1 MAHRQRLIVGNWKMH
16 KTISE
21 ALDFVQQLAG
31 LLPSTSPGNIRVI
44 IAPSFT
50 NLQAVASTLAT
61 LGLFEGTGGGASRPG
76 PPPVIMALA
85 AQDVHWEDHGAFTGE
100 VSPAMLREAG
110 CRYVIIG
117 HSERRRSFGETDA
130 TVKKKVAAALRHGL
144 RPILCIGETGEQRSN
159 GRTEPVLKGQ
169 ITEALADVG
178 KEQAADVVV
187 AYEPVWAIGSGQP
200 ATAEQARDAHRHIR
214 ATVTALWGQEAGERL
229 PILYGG
235 SVTPDNIGEF
245 LALREVDGALVG
257 GACLDPAQ
265 FAKIVTV
272 AHTNP

>member
-1 MAHRQRLIVGNWKMH
+1 MAQRQRLIVGNWKMH

-21 ALDFVQQLAG
+21 ALDFVERLAG
-31 LLPSTSPGNIRVI
+31 LLPKSPPGNTRVI
-44 IAPSFT
+44 IAPPFT
-50 NLQAVASTLAT
+50 NLSIVAAAIQPLH
-61 LGLFEGTGGGASRPG
+61 FP
-76 PPPVIMALA
+76 LA
-85 AQDVHWEDHGAFTGE
+85 AQDVYWEDQGAFTGE

-117 HSERRRSFGETDA
+117 HSERRCYFGETDA
-130 TVKKKVAAALRHGL
+130 TVKKKVAAVLRHGL
-144 RPILCIGETGEQRSN
+144 RPILCVGETGEQRSS
-159 GRTEPVLKGQ
+159 GRTEPVLAGQ
-169 ITEALADVG
+169 LTEALAGVG

-214 ATVTALWGQEAGERL
+214 ATATALWGQDAGERL

-265 FAKIVTV
+265 FAKIL
-272 AHTNP
+272 AAAYINP